1 MPDESN
7 LDLLHNINQEIEAF
21 GRVIE
26 EMVIWT
32 HQRDSDD
39 TPDRIDD
46 HLAVISE
53 NSGFIAEMILKLLT
67 GCNPEDVMD
76 LESQCLS

>member
-7 LDLLHNINQEIEAF
+7 LDLLHNINQEIEAL

-32 HQRDSDD
+32 HQRESDD

-53 NSGFIAEMILKLLT
+53 NSDFIAE
-67 GCNPEDVMD
+67 
-76 LESQCLS
+76 